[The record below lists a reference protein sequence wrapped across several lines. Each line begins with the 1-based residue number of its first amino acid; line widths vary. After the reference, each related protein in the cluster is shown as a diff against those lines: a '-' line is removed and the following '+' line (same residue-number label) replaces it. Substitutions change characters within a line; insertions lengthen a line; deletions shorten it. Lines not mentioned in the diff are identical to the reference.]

1 MTYKKHIKINKEYII
16 FIIPIIYLLII
27 YFSFDLSPKIQG
39 DSSSYIGFSPIRTLG
54 YPFVISIV
62 GLDLL
67 VQTQLIV
74 FSLSLI
80 LLGHEINKI
89 IKNLYMNSLVLILI
103 CFTPDLIDMHLS
115 VLTES
120 FFTSL
125 IIIII
130 SALINFSFNNK
141 LNYLILI
148 SVVVGIAASIRPVA
162 YALVPAIL
170 FFVLFNSETK
180 KKFLLSVACITLPCL
195 LIISF
200 ERTTASLI
208 FKDEIDSLMPRHL
221 FAKSSMIDSYINS
234 SLSSEDNLT
243 LKLLSIQNKDSEYIR
258 KFISNAPSVE
268 VKNVLT
274 LYYEQCIQ
282 YRCFKDKIYLNN
294 QMSRAKENEIILK
307 ASLDRL
313 GNNPL
318 ATINLF
324 FIHYKS
330 LWTMY
335 QVRHP
340 SVVHV
345 FNDYIEKSD
354 FIPYENSI
362 FDVMPKKF
370 SEFNLS
376 YYLQPIFI
384 FVGWVTFLIALLY
397 VFCTLLPIN
406 ISPFFK
412 VSGILALIIHLG
424 FSFTA
429 FFGLGISRYSFVFFP
444 VIFVSILF
452 ALYGFHDYFLS
463 KLTRK
468 LTK

>member
-1 MTYKKHIKINKEYII
+1 MTYKKITKIDKEYII
-16 FIIPIIYLLII
+16 FIIPIIYFIMILLS
-27 YFSFDLSPKIQG
+27 YDLSPKFHS
-39 DSSSYIGFSPIRTLG
+39 DSIGYIEFSPLRTLG
-54 YPFVISIV
+54 YPVVINIV
-62 GLDLL
+62 GLDFL
-67 VQTQLIV
+67 VPTQIIV
-74 FSLSLI
+74 FCLSLVW
-80 LLGHEINKI
+80 LGHEINKV
-89 IKNLYMNSLVLILI
+89 IKNLYVNSFVLILI
-103 CFTPDLIDMHLS
+103 CFTPDLINMQLS

-130 SALINFSFNNK
+130 AALINFSFNRK

-195 LIISF
+195 LIISL
-200 ERTTASLI
+200 ERTAANII
-208 FKDEIDSLMPRHL
+208 FKDKIDSLLPRHL
-221 FAKSSMIDSYINS
+221 FAKSSMIDSYSNT
-234 SLSSEDNLT
+234 LSTAEDNLT
-243 LKLLSIQNKDSEYIR
+243 LKLLSFQNEDAEYIR
-258 KFISNAPSVE
+258 RFISNAPSVE

-274 LYYEQCIQ
+274 LYYEQCMQ
-282 YRCFKDKIYLNN
+282 HTCFNDKVYLKNDT
-294 QMSRAKENEIILK
+294 SRAKNNEIILRV
-307 ASLDRL
+307 SLERML
-313 GNNPL
+313 NNPT
-318 ATINLF
+318 ATLDLF
-324 FIHYKS
+324 FVHYKS

-340 SVVHV
+340 NVFHV

-354 FIPYENSI
+354 FIPYGNFL
-362 FDVMPKKF
+362 FDTMPKKF
-370 SEFNLS
+370 SEFKLS

-384 FVGWVTFLIALLY
+384 FVGWVTFFIAFLYIFSALLS
-397 VFCTLLPIN
+397 IN

-412 VSGILALIIHLG
+412 VSGILALIIHLE

-452 ALYGFHDYFLS
+452 AFYGFHDYYLS
-463 KLTRK
+463 NLTHK
-468 LTK
+468 KND